1 MEELF
6 ECQLGD
12 KCWEGRLE
20 VVVDTQREYYEL
32 VVSGYG
38 SRFHI
43 LVGSYAY
50 GFFLCIPRLGISCE
64 LSYLNDYFWNTESLG
79 QYLSKYDTHTI
90 VMALS
95 YLTLIDTTEDDI
107 EFVID

>member
-1 MEELF
+1 MDYEWF

-12 KCWEGRLE
+12 KCWEGRVE
-20 VVVDTQREYYEL
+20 FISDTQKKYYEL
-32 VVSGYG
+32 VVSGDG

-64 LSYLNDYFWNTESLG
+64 LSYLDDPFWNTESLG

-95 YLTLIDTTEDDI
+95 FLTLID
-107 EFVID
+107 